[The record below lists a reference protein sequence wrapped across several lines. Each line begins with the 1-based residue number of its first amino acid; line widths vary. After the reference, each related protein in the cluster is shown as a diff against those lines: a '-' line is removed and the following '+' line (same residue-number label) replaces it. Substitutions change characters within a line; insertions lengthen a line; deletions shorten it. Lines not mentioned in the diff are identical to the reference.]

1 MKIYEIFFR
10 FICIELFWRNE
21 GKMLKKSE
29 KKRYQKPKMKVYP
42 FKAQAKLMKISS
54 PDVLDVVD
62 EDP

>member
-1 MKIYEIFFR
+1 
-10 FICIELFWRNE
+10 
-21 GKMLKKSE
+21 MLKKSE